1 MYMVIRGRWEIEGG
15 RRGGGRGNRLFT
27 GVVDESV
34 DMSWVGL
41 DLLESL
47 LNGVVAGQI
56 DLEGFNG
63 VGHFGAFF
71 VESVDR
77 ESCIL

>member
-1 MYMVIRGRWEIEGG
+1 M
-15 RRGGGRGNRLFT
+15 FT
-27 GVVDESV
+27 SVVDESI
-34 DMSWVGL
+34 DMSRVGL

-47 LNGVVAGQI
+47 LNGIVAGQI
-56 DLEGFNG
+56 NLEGFNG

-71 VESVDR
+71 VEGVDR